1 MRQCRWM
8 LLALLICSSLLPA
21 RIMTAQEDTD
31 PAKDNWCFDATQ
43 WIGRCGDATTDESRW
58 MWTCGWYMAR
68 FEDGSINRAFIET
81 TLCKS
86 LLPPLPPP
94 PPPMPP
100 QTNAEIFGSI
110 DFDVPIPNLPP
121 PTTPFKGAC
130 LDSSQSGVNDL
141 MYSGIPNTFNVLIL
155 TGSNGTCTGTPTGG
169 IIPTAIAS
177 NRTEAEIICQEIH
190 DSIPNNPY
198 SILLLY
204 LPDYGYPAPNMW
216 VC

>member
-21 RIMTAQEDTD
+21 RIVTAQEDTD

-86 LLPPLPPP
+86 LLPPP

-110 DFDVPIPNLPP
+110 DFYVPIPNLPP
-121 PTTPFKGAC
+121 PMTPFKGTC
-130 LDSSQSGVNDL
+130 LDSNQPHYTDL
-141 MYSGIPNTFNVLIL
+141 MYSGIPNSFNIVFRGSSDGSCNGAINGGVVPSVIASDYAAAEALCLIVTSSYPGYVPHPLSL
-155 TGSNGTCTGTPTGG
+155 TDNNY
-169 IIPTAIAS
+169 PTAI
-177 NRTEAEIICQEIH
+177 
-190 DSIPNNPY
+190 
-198 SILLLY
+198 
-204 LPDYGYPAPNMW
+204 NMW
-216 VC
+216 LC